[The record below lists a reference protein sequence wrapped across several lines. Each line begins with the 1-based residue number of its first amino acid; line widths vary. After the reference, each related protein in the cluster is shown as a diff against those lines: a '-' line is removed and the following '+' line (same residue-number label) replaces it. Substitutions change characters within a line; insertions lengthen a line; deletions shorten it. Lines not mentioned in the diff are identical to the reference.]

1 MATEPPGVQIAGG
14 LVRKLRKLT
23 GDNMV
28 AFAPKVG
35 ISVQYL
41 SLIELG
47 QRPTV
52 SPKVFGQIC
61 DALNVTNRDDLI
73 EKVTAPDGRWL

>member
-14 LVRKLRKLT
+14 LVRTLRKRS
-23 GDNMV
+23 GDNLV
-28 AFAPKVG
+28 TFAPKAG

-47 QRPTV
+47 RRPTV

-73 EKVTAPDGRWL
+73 DKVAA